1 MDVEIYSDYI
11 EIVRKNSHEAFTPI
25 CKYGTLSFPG
35 CCGHCLLTSE
45 VNFRFSNL

>member
-1 MDVEIYSDYI
+1 MEVGIYSGYI
-11 EIVRKNSHEAFTPI
+11 EVLGKISLEAFTPI

-35 CCGHCLLTSE
+35 CCGQCPLTSE